1 MQRMVVQKC
10 DAFSPRASL
19 FVCRTVQPKSKIA
32 VLYSCD
38 KRSISKRVSR
48 QRGKDKESF
57 MIRIR
62 TLLCAASAACGVALA
77 FTATAATLTLD
88 IPACNTVSLNGNTI
102 VCGTSGG
109 SGPTPSCSLSPTNPS
124 VAIGSSTTI
133 TASCSNFPGPFTY
146 SWTGCTS
153 GGSGNT
159 CTISSSQVGTI
170 PVSVTAQ
177 DSVPNS
183 VSKGT
188 TVTFYDP
195 NAGTG
200 GGGTAIPTTCAS
212 DGSKTIVGKTIQV
225 FNNQYSLP
233 NLSNKST
240 AIFPVVIPA
249 SGKMLFQFYQN
260 GDGTDATVRTAYI
273 AKTPCDFT
281 YHPSNGSYPQ
291 QQFGFYT
298 STGNLIG
305 VVDGGSNVTQ
315 GATGVTLHGAPGETW
330 YLMFQNKTDR
340 GKDSCFGTC
349 SIFVNASLS

>member
-1 MQRMVVQKC
+1 
-10 DAFSPRASL
+10 AYSPRASL
-19 FVCRTVQPKSKIA
+19 SGRWTVQPKSTGA

-38 KRSISKRVSR
+38 KSSISKRVSR

-62 TLLCAASAACGVALA
+62 TLLCAASAAFGFALA
-77 FTATAATLTLD
+77 FNATAATLTLD
-88 IPACNTVSLNGNTI
+88 IPACDTVSLSGNTI
-102 VCGTSGG
+102 VCGTGGG

-133 TASCSNFPGPFTY
+133 TASCSNFAGNIAY

-159 CTISSSQVGTI
+159 CTVSSSQVGTI
-170 PVSVTAQ
+170 PVSVSAQ
-177 DSVPNS
+177 DNVPNS
-183 VSKGT
+183 VSKST
-188 TVTFYDP
+188 IVSFYDP

-200 GGGTAIPTTCAS
+200 GGGTAIPTTCS
-212 DGSKTIVGKTIQV
+212 DGSKTIVGKTIQA
-225 FNNQYSLP
+225 FNNVYSLP
-233 NLSNKST
+233 NLSNKYT

-249 SGKMLFQFYQN
+249 SGKMLFQYFQN
-260 GDGTDATVRTAYI
+260 GDGSDGTVRTAYI
-273 AKTPCDFT
+273 AKTPCDLT
-281 YHPSNGSYPQ
+281 YNPRNGTYQQ
-291 QQFGFYT
+291 QQFGYST
-298 STGNLIG
+298 STGNLSG

-330 YLMFQNKTDR
+330 YLMFQNKDSR
-340 GKDSCFGTC
+340 GKDSCTGTC